1 MNRHVELKME
11 TKTWFLFSFPY
22 CPIIL
27 LPAKTRYFAKSKT
40 KMYIPALEEIV
51 ETLAKSPEPKSI
63 HVFSVLCWEKGQG
76 MSHVSVSISSL
87 IFFK

>member
-22 CPIIL
+22 CPYL
-27 LPAKTRYFAKSKT
+27 LPPETRYFAKSDT
-40 KMYIPALEEIV
+40 QLYNPALKEIV
-51 ETLAKSPEPKSI
+51 ETLVESPEPKSI

-76 MSHVSVSISSL
+76 MAHVSVSISSL